1 MGGKKMVNRREL
13 SQSELEDTTRLR
25 QIWDEKKDSLS
36 LSQQDVADA
45 FGIANQTAI
54 SQYLNGKIPLNLE
67 AAIKFAK
74 ILEVNIKQIS
84 PRHALWVYSA
94 SDKVLGDALHKVFQ
108 ATTKPFCF
116 EVTDAVVQPEVMV
129 GDIACFDT
137 ASRIDGDGIYLFD
150 LGKGSSMRHA
160 KISSDEEHVTLS
172 GNGVSD
178 TTIPL
183 SNTAMLS
190 ITGRLMCVLR
200 KFPH

>member
-1 MGGKKMVNRREL
+1 MVNRRDL
-13 SQSELEDTTRLR
+13 TQSELEDTTRLR
-25 QIWDEKKDSLS
+25 KIWDEKKDSLS

-74 ILEVNIKQIS
+74 ILEVSIKQIS
-84 PRHALWVYSA
+84 PRHAQWVYSA
-94 SDKVLGDALHKVFQ
+94 SDKVLGDALHTIFQ
-108 ATTKPFCF
+108 PSSKPFCF
-116 EVTDAVVQPEVMV
+116 VVTSPVVEPEVMV

-137 ASRIDGDGIYLFD
+137 TSRIDGDGIYLFD
-150 LGKGSSMRHA
+150 LGTGSSMRHA
-160 KISSDEEHVTLS
+160 KISSDKEHVTLS

-190 ITGRLMCVLR
+190 ITGHLMCVLR
-200 KFPH
+200 KFPN